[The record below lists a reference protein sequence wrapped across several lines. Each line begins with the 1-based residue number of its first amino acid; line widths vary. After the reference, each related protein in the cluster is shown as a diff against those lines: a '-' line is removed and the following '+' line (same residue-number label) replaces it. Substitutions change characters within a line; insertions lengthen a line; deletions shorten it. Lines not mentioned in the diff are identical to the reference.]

1 MRISDWSSD
10 VCSSDLEIAKDLGV
24 VGIGA
29 ERRVGVGPQPVAGV
43 RQGCGDTE
51 VPGDVGGGAQ
61 VLRHE
66 AQGAAG
72 GELAGEHLLLQPVL
86 GAVVAAGGGVQHVD
100 AAERV
105 EPAVG
110 ADDDRFGGSGG
121 TDERRGGKAS
131 VRTYRYRWT

>member
-66 AQGAAG
+66 AQGEAG
-72 GELAGEHLLLQPVL
+72 GELAGEHLLLQLVRSE
-86 GAVVAAGGGVQHVD
+86 
-100 AAERV
+100 ERS
-105 EPAVG
+105 VG
-110 ADDDRFGGSGG
+110 KECDS
-121 TDERRGGKAS
+121 TC
-131 VRTYRYRWT
+131 RYRWSPYN